1 MFKIVSH
8 NNYTNVYDISD
19 NLRHP
24 RILFSLSENKIVVNN
39 TFTSNKWYQLF
50 NSFNTKKYNNNAIVV
65 AKLLTSLVF
74 I

>member
-8 NNYTNVYDISD
+8 NNNAYVYDISD

-24 RILFSLSENKIVVNN
+24 RILFTLDEDGILLNN

-50 NSFNTKKYNNNAIVV
+50 NSINTKKYNNNAIVV
-65 AKLLTSLVF
+65 AKLLTSL
-74 I
+74 ILL